1 MADVAVTMKW
11 TGEGLRFRGGRK
23 AGPEMEVDGDNATGP
38 SPVVAM
44 VLGIGGCMAADVVD
58 IGTKMRLPI
67 TGVEVQLE
75 ADRRPDPPRRLT
87 AVRMKFLVDG
97 VDVTDE
103 AKVRRAVD
111 MSRDTYCSVLHS
123 LRDDIAI
130 DIDVELR

>member
-1 MADVAVTMKW
+1 MTDVAVTMKW

-23 AGPEMEVDGDNATGP
+23 AGPEIELDGDNATGP

-44 VLGIGGCMAADVVD
+44 VLGVGGCMAADVVD

-67 TGVEVQLE
+67 TGVEVRLE
-75 ADRRPDPPRRLT
+75 ADRRPEPPRRLT
-87 AVRMKFLVDG
+87 AVRMHFLVDG
-97 VDVTDE
+97 VDAADE

-111 MSRDTYCSVLHS
+111 LSRDTYCSVLHS